1 MIDRRQLIFA
11 AATLMAAPPVVR
23 AQAAAKVHRIGLL
36 GISAPAPQ
44 STVWNAFIGELRQR
58 GYVEGQNLQIE
69 GRNAGGDTARLDA
82 LAGELVA
89 LRVDLIFTMSGTFGA
104 LAAKRATGGIPI
116 VMFTSADPVASGLVA
131 SLAHPGGNVTGN
143 SIQGLVLGL
152 KRLEILA
159 EVVGKPARLAYLQRA
174 SVSTL
179 PTQASYG
186 RDLAAGARA
195 LGVELQPVSVRADD
209 ELPQLFEAMRRDGV
223 EGLVVDNFGFSG
235 LHGTIAS
242 LAVSHRLATIA
253 EGKGFADVGGLAAYG
268 VNYDDLARRAA
279 VYVDKILRGARAGDL
294 PVEQAS
300 KFDLYINLKTA
311 RALGRTIPRALVLRA
326 DEVIE

>member
-1 MIDRRQLIFA
+1 MIDRRKLMSA
-11 AATLMAAPPVVR
+11 AVTLLAAPPVVQ
-23 AQAAAKVHRIGLL
+23 AQAPGKVFRIGVL
-36 GISAPAPQ
+36 GINPPAPH
-44 STVWNAFIGELRQR
+44 STVWIAFVAELRRR

-89 LRVDLIFTMSGTFGA
+89 LRVDVIFTTSGTFGV
-104 LAAKRATGGIPI
+104 LAAKRATSTIPI

-131 SLAHPGGNVTGN
+131 SLSHPGGNVTGN

-159 EVVGKPARLAYLQRA
+159 EVVGKPARLAYLQRS

-179 PTQASYG
+179 PTAASYG
-186 RDLAAGARA
+186 RDLASGARA
-195 LGVELQPVSVRADD
+195 LGVELQHVRVQSDD
-209 ELPQLFEAMRRDGV
+209 ELPQSFEAMRRDRVDGV
-223 EGLVVDNFGFSG
+223 VVDNFGFTALYGS
-235 LHGTIAS
+235 IAS
-242 LAVSHRLATIA
+242 LAVSHQLATIA
-253 EGKGFADVGGLAAYG
+253 EGKTFAEVGGLAAYG
-268 VNYDDLARRAA
+268 VDYDDLARRAA
-279 VYVDKILRGARAGDL
+279 IYVDKILRGAKAGDL

-300 KFDLYINLKTA
+300 KFDLYFNLKTA
-311 RALGRTIPRALVLRA
+311 RSLGRTIPRALLLRA